1 MNVSYCN
8 ICGDFLFNG
17 RHGGQVEIRCRAIRD
32 PVADETINAALTNET
47 INSVPVAETIIQPP
61 THETI
66 TVRRGR
72 PRTGTATETITATKP
87 WTAAGMSRATWYRRM
102 KAV

>member
-1 MNVSYCN
+1 MNVSSCN

-61 THETI
+61 THAKHTMP
-66 TVRRGR
+66 TQNFANFKTGL
-72 PRTGTATETITATKP
+72 PRNFSSQHFP
-87 WTAAGMSRATWYRRM
+87 PSPHFPSF
-102 KAV
+102 